1 MVRVVIVDNHP
12 RRGALAKS
20 YYESQGCKPALVNS
34 IGDAALEI
42 YENCPDLLLLAHS
55 LPDYRG
61 EARDDFSVVRLKPES
76 LNFSMIDAYFLLAYG
91 RLLGIHCDFS
101 GPFTLN

>member
-55 LPDYRG
+55 LADNFG
-61 EARDDFSVVRLKPES
+61 KARDDYSVVRLKPDS

-91 RLLGIHCDFS
+91 RLLGEHCDFS

>member
-61 EARDDFSVVRLKPES
+61 EDRDDFSVVRLKPDS

-91 RLLGIHCDFS
+91 RLLGEHCDFS